1 MAEFAL
7 LTGHLSPK
15 SRPGIIVRTVGDQL
29 RAGGDAVAEIAVGE
43 LPHSVLMTGD
53 DRHPE
58 VRSVERA
65 LSTADAV
72 AIVMPRY
79 EPHGSVPLRALL
91 ELLPRD
97 VLAGKP
103 VLPLGLGT
111 VRSQSVG
118 LGGGLGS
125 AEVLRAAFFYD
136 DWFSETEGWAPHPRA
151 RELLRRA
158 ANDLWTAAVGEAVAA

>member
-7 LTGHLSPK
+7 LTGHLSSK
-15 SRPGIIVRTVGDQL
+15 SRPGAIIRTVGAQL
-29 RAGGDAVAEIAVGE
+29 RAAGGAVVEIEVGE
-43 LPHSVLMTGD
+43 LPHSVLMAGD

-58 VRSVERA
+58 VRSVQRA

-72 AIVMPRY
+72 AVVIPRY

-91 ELLPRD
+91 GLLRRD

-111 VRSQSVG
+111 VRSQSIG
-118 LGGGLGS
+118 LGGGLGGG
-125 AEVLRAAFFYD
+125 EVLPAAFLYD
-136 DWFSETEGWAPHPRA
+136 DWFSETEGWAPDPRA